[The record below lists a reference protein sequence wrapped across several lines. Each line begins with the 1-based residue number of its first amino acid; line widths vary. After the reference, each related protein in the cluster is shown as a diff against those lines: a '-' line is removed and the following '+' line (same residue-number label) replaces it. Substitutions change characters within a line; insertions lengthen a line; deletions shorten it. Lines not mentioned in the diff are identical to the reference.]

1 MGKENECMADYGN
14 LWDDYSI
21 EFNSKLVDSGGDWSR
36 LDEDEQEIAALW
48 KLYVDI
54 NNGGFIQFF
63 CNWGFQCL
71 CYAMRGLKRIE
82 DTSLY
87 DLLDDT
93 CCNVLDKFK
102 NDTRLT
108 AYWDIPEYLTDEDME
123 RLDAADTQFY
133 ETECE
138 HFTKMAYEYYSQT
151 LKKMVTPVNG

>member
-1 MGKENECMADYGN
+1 MKDYDN

-21 EFNSKLVDSGGDWSR
+21 VFNSKLVDSGGDWSR

-93 CCNVLDKFK
+93 YCNVLDKFK

>member
-1 MGKENECMADYGN
+1 MADYGN

-21 EFNSKLVDSGGDWSR
+21 EFNSKLIDSGGDWSR

-71 CYAMRGLKRIE
+71 CYDMRELKRIE

-93 CCNVLDKFK
+93 YCNVLDKFK

-108 AYWDIPEYLTDEDME
+108 AYWDIPEYLTDEDTE

>member
-1 MGKENECMADYGN
+1 MADYGN

-21 EFNSKLVDSGGDWSR
+21 EFNSKLIDSGGDWSR

-71 CYAMRGLKRIE
+71 CYAMRELKRIE

-93 CCNVLDKFK
+93 YCNVLDKFK

-108 AYWDIPEYLTDEDME
+108 AYWDIPEYLTDEDTE

-138 HFTKMAYEYYSQT
+138 HFTKMAYDYYSQT

>member
-1 MGKENECMADYGN
+1 MKDYDN

-21 EFNSKLVDSGGDWSR
+21 EFNSKLIDSGGDWSR

-138 HFTKMAYEYYSQT
+138 HFTKMAYEYYRQT

>member
-1 MGKENECMADYGN
+1 MKDYDN

-36 LDEDEQEIAALW
+36 LDEDKQEIAALW

-93 CCNVLDKFK
+93 YCNVLDKFK

>member
-1 MGKENECMADYGN
+1 M
-14 LWDDYSI
+14 LFRS
-21 EFNSKLVDSGGDWSR
+21 
-36 LDEDEQEIAALW
+36 
-48 KLYVDI
+48 
-54 NNGGFIQFF
+54 
-63 CNWGFQCL
+63 CL

-93 CCNVLDKFK
+93 YCNVLDKFK

-138 HFTKMAYEYYSQT
+138 HFTKMAYEYYRQT

>member
-1 MGKENECMADYGN
+1 MADYGN

-36 LDEDEQEIAALW
+36 LDEDGQGIAALW

-93 CCNVLDKFK
+93 YCNVLDKFK

-123 RLDAADTQFY
+123 RLDVADTQFY

>member
-1 MGKENECMADYGN
+1 MADYGN

-21 EFNSKLVDSGGDWSR
+21 EFNSKLIDSGGDWSR

-93 CCNVLDKFK
+93 YCNVLDKFK

-138 HFTKMAYEYYSQT
+138 HFKKLAYEYYSQT

>member
-1 MGKENECMADYGN
+1 MKDYDN

-36 LDEDEQEIAALW
+36 LDEDEQEIAALC

-93 CCNVLDKFK
+93 YCNVLDKFK

-138 HFTKMAYEYYSQT
+138 HFTKMAYEYYRQT